1 MSSVHYRKELN
12 FSNETLETAKKEL
25 EKVLGPMKQADI
37 QASLKGVNLGDS
49 YDEESYR
56 AFLEAMED
64 DMNTPNAYAVIFET
78 IKLLNQD
85 LRVKEIDFSMVE
97 KHRNAV
103 EKMLNILGVTVDKVV
118 LSDEDKE
125 IFNKWNAA
133 KAEKNF
139 EEADV
144 YRAKLIE
151 KGYLA

>member
-125 IFNKWNAA
+125 LFNKWNAA